1 MPHPVSTR
9 ERILDAL
16 QDLLIDLGER
26 AATLDAVAQR
36 AEVSKGGLLYHFG
49 SKEALIDGLMHRLRD
64 LVEADIA
71 LMRADSAGPIDY
83 FIRTSVSM
91 EGDFDRCMVAA
102 ARLAQG
108 AHPEA
113 RDALKEAQAAWLRV
127 ISETVKDP
135 AVARTIMLVGDGIYY
150 NSSMGAVSLSERE
163 MNDLIATV
171 NRLVRESA

>member
-1 MPHPVSTR
+1 
-9 ERILDAL
+9 
-16 QDLLIDLGER
+16 
-26 AATLDAVAQR
+26 
-36 AEVSKGGLLYHFG
+36 
-49 SKEALIDGLMHRLRD
+49 
-64 LVEADIA
+64 
-71 LMRADSAGPIDY
+71 MRADSVGPIDY

-108 AHPEA
+108 AHPGA
-113 RDALKEAQAAWLRV
+113 RDALKSAQTAWLRV

-150 NSSMGAVSLSERE
+150 NSSMGAVSLSDQD

-171 NRLVRESA
+171 NRLAGL